1 MTQTLSQLEH
11 SEAFIERHIGSSAE
25 QRQELLAAVGARS
38 LSALIQQI
46 VPADIQLPGPPPVG
60 DAATEHQA
68 LAELKAIASQNQRY
82 KSYIGMGY
90 SAVLTPPVI
99 LRNMLENPGWYTAY
113 TPYQPEVSQGR
124 LEALLNF
131 QTVTLDLTGLDLA
144 SASLLDEATAA
155 AEAMALAKRASK
167 LKDANRF
174 FVADDV
180 HPQTLDVVRTRAETF
195 GFDVIVDK
203 AEKVLELDGVFGVLL
218 QQVGT
223 TGELHDYSALLA
235 ELKSRK
241 IITSVAA
248 DIMALVLLTA
258 PGKQGADVVF
268 GSAQRFGVPMGYGGP
283 HAAFFACRDEFK
295 RSMPGR
301 IIGVSRDAAGNTALR
316 MAMQTIGMGYSAVL
330 TPPVILR
337 NMLENPGW
345 YTAYTPYQP
354 EVSQGR
360 LEALLNFQTVTL
372 DLTGLDLASA
382 SLLDEATAAAEAM
395 ALAKRASKLKDANRF
410 FVADDVHPQTL
421 DVVRTRAE
429 TFGFDVIVDK
439 AEKVLELDGVF
450 GVLLQQ
456 VGTTGELHDYSALL
470 AELKS
475 RKIITSVAA
484 DIMALVLLTAPGK
497 QGADVV
503 FGSAQRFGVPMGYGG
518 PHAAFFACRDEFK
531 RSMPGRIIGVSRDAA
546 GNTALR
552 MAMQTREQH
561 IRREKANSNICTSQV
576 LLANIASLY
585 AVYHGPQGLQR
596 IAGRI
601 HRLTDILAAGLQ
613 KAGLTL
619 RHHTWFDTLT
629 VEVKD
634 KAAVLERAL
643 SFGINLRTDIH
654 GAVGITLDE
663 ATSREDVQTL
673 FALLAGDN
681 HGLDIDALDAAVSKN
696 SQSIPAAML
705 RQDPILTHPVFNRYH
720 SETEMMRYMHR
731 LERKDLAL
739 NQAMIPLGSC
749 TMKLNAAAEMIPI
762 TWPEF
767 SELHPFCPPEQAA
780 GYQQMIGQLSQWL
793 VQLTGYDAVCMQP
806 NSGAQGEY
814 AGLLAIR
821 RYHESRNEAGRH
833 VCLIP
838 SSAHGT
844 NPASAQMAGM
854 SVVVVACDK
863 NGNIDLHDLRVKAE
877 QAGEELSCIMVTYP
891 STHGVYEETIREVCQ
906 IVHQFGGQVYLD
918 GANMNAQV
926 GITTPGYIGA
936 DVSHLNLHKTFC
948 IPHGGGGPGMGPIGV
963 KAHLAPFVPGHSV
976 VQIDG
981 VTTQQGA
988 VSAAPFGSASI
999 LPISW
1004 MYIRM
1009 MGAEGLK
1016 QASQMAIL
1024 NANYIATRL
1033 KDAYPILYTGR
1044 DHRVAH
1050 ECILDIRPL
1059 KEETGISEM
1068 DIAKRLIDFG
1078 FHAPTMSFPVAC
1090 TLMVEPT
1097 ESESKVELDRFID
1110 AMLAIRSE
1118 IDRVAKGEWPL
1129 EDNPLV
1135 NAPHVQ
1141 AELVNDWQHPYSRE
1155 LAVFPVAGVRE
1166 NKYWPSV
1173 KRLDD
1178 VYGDRNLFCSC
1189 VPMSDYE

>member
-1 MTQTLSQLEH
+1 MTQTLSQLEN
-11 SEAFIERHIGSSAE
+11 SESFIARHIGPSA
-25 QRQELLAAVGARS
+25 QQQQEMLETVGARS
-38 LSALIQQI
+38 LRDLIEQI
-46 VPADIQLPGPPPVG
+46 VPSDIQLPTPPAVG
-60 DAATEHQA
+60 DAVTEHQA
-68 LAELKAIASQNQRY
+68 LAELKAIAGQNQRY
-82 KSYIGMGY
+82 KSFIGMGY
-90 SAVLTPPVI
+90 HGVLMPPVI
-99 LRNMLENPGWYTAY
+99 QRNMLENPGWYTAY

-131 QTVTLDLTGLDLA
+131 QQLTQDLTGLELA

-167 LKDANRF
+167 LKNANRF
-174 FVADDV
+174 FVAADV

-195 GFDVIVDK
+195 GFDVIVDD
-203 AEKVLELDGVFGVLL
+203 AEKVLDHQDVFGVLL

-223 TGELHDYSALLA
+223 YGELHDYTALMN
-235 ELKSRK
+235 ELKNRK
-241 IITSVAA
+241 VITCVAA
-248 DIMALVLLTA
+248 DPMALVLLAA
-258 PGKQGADVVF
+258 PGKLGADVVF

-283 HAAFFACRDEFK
+283 HAAFF
-295 RSMPGR
+295 G
-301 IIGVSRDAAGNTALR
+301 
-316 MAMQTIGMGYSAVL
+316 
-330 TPPVILR
+330 
-337 NMLENPGW
+337 
-345 YTAYTPYQP
+345 
-354 EVSQGR
+354 
-360 LEALLNFQTVTL
+360 
-372 DLTGLDLASA
+372 
-382 SLLDEATAAAEAM
+382 
-395 ALAKRASKLKDANRF
+395 
-410 FVADDVHPQTL
+410 
-421 DVVRTRAE
+421 
-429 TFGFDVIVDK
+429 
-439 AEKVLELDGVF
+439 
-450 GVLLQQ
+450 
-456 VGTTGELHDYSALL
+456 
-470 AELKS
+470 
-475 RKIITSVAA
+475 
-484 DIMALVLLTAPGK
+484 
-497 QGADVV
+497 
-503 FGSAQRFGVPMGYGG
+503 
-518 PHAAFFACRDEFK
+518 CRDEFK

-585 AVYHGPQGLQR
+585 AVYHGPVGLKR
-596 IAGRI
+596 IADRI
-601 HRLTDILAAGLQ
+601 HRLTDILAAGLKQ
-613 KAGLTL
+613 KDVTI
-619 RHHTWFDTLT
+619 RNHSWFDTLT
-629 VEVKD
+629 VVVKD
-634 KAAVLERAL
+634 KAEVLARAL
-643 SFGINLRTDIH
+643 SFGFNLRSDIP
-654 GAVGITLDE
+654 GAVGISLDE
-663 ATSREDVQTL
+663 ATSREDVEAL
-673 FALLAGDN
+673 FAVLLGDN
-681 HGLDIDALDAAVSKN
+681 HGLDIDTLDTLVSEECEG
-696 SQSIPAAML
+696 SIPSHML
-705 RQDPILTHPVFNRYH
+705 RTDPILTHPVFNRYH

-767 SELHPFCPPEQAA
+767 AELHPFCPPEQAL
-780 GYQQMIGQLSQWL
+780 GYQIMISQLSQWL

-821 RYHESRNEAGRH
+821 RYHESRNEATRH

-854 SVVVVACDK
+854 SVVVVACDDS
-863 NGNIDLHDLRVKAE
+863 GNIDLHDLRAKAE
-877 QAGEELSCIMVTYP
+877 QAGDELSCIMVTYP

-963 KAHLAPFVPGHSV
+963 KSHLAPFVPGHTI

-981 VTTQQGA
+981 LTTQQGA

-1004 MYIRM
+1004 MYICM

-1016 QASQMAIL
+1016 KASQTAIL

-1033 KDAYPILYTGR
+1033 KSAYPILYTGR
-1044 DHRVAH
+1044 DGRVAH

-1059 KEETGISEM
+1059 KEQTGISEM

-1078 FHAPTMSFPVAC
+1078 FHAPTMSFPVAG

-1097 ESESKVELDRFID
+1097 ESESKAELDRFID
-1110 AMLAIRSE
+1110 AMLAIRAE
-1118 IDRVAKGEWPL
+1118 IERVSSGEWTL
-1129 EDNPLV
+1129 ADNPLV
-1135 NAPHVQ
+1135 NAPHIQ
-1141 AELVNDWQHPYSRE
+1141 AELVANWEHAYSRE
-1155 LAVFPVAGVRE
+1155 LAVFPTESTRE
-1166 NKYWPSV
+1166 NKYWPTV

-1189 VPMSDYE
+1189 VPISEYE